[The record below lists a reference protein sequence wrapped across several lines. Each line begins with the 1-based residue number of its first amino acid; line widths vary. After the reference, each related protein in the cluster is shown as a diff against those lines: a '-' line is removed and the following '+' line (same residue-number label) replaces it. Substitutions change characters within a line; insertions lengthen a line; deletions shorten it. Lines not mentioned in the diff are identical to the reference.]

1 MEFVVGRAPDRQW
14 GLITLLRLLK
24 LRMAIKG
31 DFNRLRSRQTVG
43 GKIHGRE
50 GNSPECQL
58 KFRIIIKCMEELGFV
73 MALLQLEG
81 WLRSS
86 YPLKK
91 A

>member
-24 LRMAIKG
+24 LRMTIKG
-31 DFNRLRSRQTVG
+31 EFFSRLRSRQTVG

-73 MALLQLEG
+73 ALLQLEG